1 MILSPEYYFIII
13 SIILYGRIRYIINM
27 EELVMERSRAQ
38 KILGWLGNID
48 FVLGVLLLLFM
59 FTIVIFMNMT
69 AQNEFIAKELEIAGD
84 SLYFNLAKMFVN
96 GVLLIVEWKVL
107 RDVSKDE
114 TKYRPAWLTTMVLL
128 AFNMF
133 NFITSFG
140 KGVTRNLPSAII
152 AVVVGLISL
161 YLINGIRLHAIGENK
176 Q

>member
-1 MILSPEYYFIII
+1 
-13 SIILYGRIRYIINM
+13 
-27 EELVMERSRAQ
+27 MERSRAQ

-107 RDVSKDE
+107 RDVSKDS
-114 TKYRPAWLTTMVLL
+114 LL
-128 AFNMF
+128 LKA
-133 NFITSFG
+133 
-140 KGVTRNLPSAII
+140 VT
-152 AVVVGLISL
+152 
-161 YLINGIRLHAIGENK
+161 
-176 Q
+176 